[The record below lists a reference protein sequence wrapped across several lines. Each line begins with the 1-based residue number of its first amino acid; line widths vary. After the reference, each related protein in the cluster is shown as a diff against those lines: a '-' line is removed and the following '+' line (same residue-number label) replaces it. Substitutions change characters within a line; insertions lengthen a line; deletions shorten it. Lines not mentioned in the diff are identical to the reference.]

1 MQKRSTT
8 KIALERRSAGS
19 PSARNSL
26 KGTRMSNRE
35 SIKSDLQRWL
45 RRKHVLISPEFCK
58 VVADVSSFISDIA
71 RDGFEAAFAAHSN
84 AQSGQP
90 FIEVAQSIA
99 ERHLRLVR
107 GPERDVVRKS
117 LLETYSQFAGP
128 QSVLE
133 PVNKTRL
140 ARSLSRPASNRKFV
154 TALFSL
160 HLFNIVCVGFQDE
173 LRART
178 LKLRSFELYMSG
190 LDAVC
195 WDIVTA
201 ATKHQTGKVDEKW
214 AKAVVKSIEFQL
226 LHSPARRGSAV
237 RAG

>member
-1 MQKRSTT
+1 
-8 KIALERRSAGS
+8 
-19 PSARNSL
+19 
-26 KGTRMSNRE
+26 
-35 SIKSDLQRWL
+35 
-45 RRKHVLISPEFCK
+45 
-58 VVADVSSFISDIA
+58 
-71 RDGFEAAFAAHSN
+71 
-84 AQSGQP
+84 
-90 FIEVAQSIA
+90 
-99 ERHLRLVR
+99 
-107 GPERDVVRKS
+107 
-117 LLETYSQFAGP
+117 
-128 QSVLE
+128 
-133 PVNKTRL
+133 
-140 ARSLSRPASNRKFV
+140 LSRPASNRKFA

-214 AKAVVKSIEFQL
+214 AKAVVKSIESQL
-226 LHSPARRGSAV
+226 LHSPARGSSAV